1 MEAIN
6 CKACRIEIEEAE
18 AVNQSLSARARA
30 HAEACLPCR
39 TFSEERQ
46 ALRRL
51 VGSLET
57 VVAPP
62 DFDFRL
68 RARLTASNSEN
79 GRRFTWPG
87 FAPSVSSIALAA
99 SLALA
104 IAVAAIVFKQVNFD
118 GTNATQPN
126 EDVVTMPVNKPQ
138 RETIVTTP
146 ESIAPVN
153 APLEERVVNHNDKA
167 RRNLIAANWRR
178 GNADVFGGRKFDA
191 ERNIAVTAS
200 DGDTDIRS
208 NDFDVHK
215 PSPQIYPPGVYN
227 PAVDPNPS
235 IIIPVRALI
244 QPAKFLFGDGQGRS
258 HIFSLRTV
266 SFGSE
271 KLIEQKEDTRL
282 MMTLDASDIW

>member
-18 AVNQSLSARARA
+18 AVSQSLSARARA

-57 VVAPP
+57 VAAPP

-68 RARLTASNSEN
+68 RARLAASNSEN
-79 GRRFTWPG
+79 SRRFTWPG
-87 FAPSVSSIALAA
+87 LATSVSSIALAA

-104 IAVAAIVFKQVNFD
+104 IAVAAIVFKQVDFD
-118 GTNATQPN
+118 GSNVARPTEAL
-126 EDVVTMPVNKPQ
+126 VT
-138 RETIVTTP
+138 
-146 ESIAPVN
+146 APVN
-153 APLEERVVNHNDKA
+153 NSQTKSSVDTPETVTPDDVSIDERTAVHQDKA
-167 RRNLIAANWRR
+167 RRLLIAANWRR
-178 GNADVFGGRKFDA
+178 GSAAVFGGRKFKI
-191 ERNIAVTAS
+191 ERNTTATAS

-235 IIIPVRALI
+235 IIIPIRALI
-244 QPAKFLFGDGQGRS
+244 QPAKFLFGDGRGRS